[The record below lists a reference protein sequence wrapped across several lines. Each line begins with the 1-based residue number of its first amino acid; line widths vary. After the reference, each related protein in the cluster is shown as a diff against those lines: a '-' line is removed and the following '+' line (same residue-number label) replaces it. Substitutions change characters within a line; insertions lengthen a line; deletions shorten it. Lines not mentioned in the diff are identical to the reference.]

1 MPHRSYVSLLTLVLL
16 AATAL
21 AAPPA
26 VRAQAPVAIP
36 NSPAGTLLKQWLDAF
51 NRADSAGLDA
61 FDTAHNP
68 RVNAA
73 SAQNQLRLARASGG
87 LELVRVLSAEPSH
100 IIFAARAKSGG
111 TELRGSMEVMDGD
124 PSQIKTFWVQRAPL
138 GAPLEGCAT
147 YTLPSTHGT
156 SAADVASEDAIIA
169 ALYDVISGPA
179 CQRRDWDRM
188 RGLYAPGGRAIPTVT
203 TGDGTLGIRAE
214 TPDEYAAAVK
224 GSMEEF
230 GFFENEVSHVGE
242 SFNGV
247 VHRFSTY
254 ESRRGA
260 TDATPFAR
268 GINSFQLLNDGKRW
282 WVVTVYWAG
291 ERPDA
296 MIPDIYLKRP

>member
-138 GAPLEGCAT
+138 AGC
-147 YTLPSTHGT
+147 
-156 SAADVASEDAIIA
+156 
-169 ALYDVISGPA
+169 
-179 CQRRDWDRM
+179 
-188 RGLYAPGGRAIPTVT
+188 
-203 TGDGTLGIRAE
+203 
-214 TPDEYAAAVK
+214 
-224 GSMEEF
+224 
-230 GFFENEVSHVGE
+230 
-242 SFNGV
+242 
-247 VHRFSTY
+247 
-254 ESRRGA
+254 
-260 TDATPFAR
+260 
-268 GINSFQLLNDGKRW
+268 
-282 WVVTVYWAG
+282 
-291 ERPDA
+291 
-296 MIPDIYLKRP
+296 